1 MPAFFCCIFSQTYTS
16 TNSKTNLVKIK
27 NDLDVC
33 EYGYV

>member
-1 MPAFFCCIFSQTYTS
+1 MCFFAAFSQTS
-16 TNSKTNLVKIK
+16 ASNNSKTKLVKIK